1 MNIEEHNTPVVDNA
15 INETLKELLDL
26 NKAEPI
32 DTERLGFLV
41 NYFIDRGS
49 MQLLK
54 YLRIDTND
62 ILPNQ
67 SNYNDTELFKEIL
80 NDNGPEEVLSNEMV
94 RALRNKKTYRRTY
107 YRKVYQG
114 LKDTEIH
121 KGWIDLLT
129 EIYED
134 DKALNEIFVK
144 LVEEQRKVTITS
156 AEALQKNT
164 GIYRLGYDK
173 SHEKEEARRQMEHIF
188 TSAMRYRYEK
198 ALEEMLDGGEK
209 YSDLLKTAPAKFNLP
224 ESHKEDA
231 IQEAIYNSFE
241 LGDTPAIR
249 PELEDVAKRIGAP
262 LEVVLRS
269 SQLVKENTI

>member
-15 INETLKELLDL
+15 INETIKELLNL
-26 NKAEPI
+26 NTAVPI
-32 DTERLGFLV
+32 NTERLKLLL

-49 MQLLK
+49 IQLLK
-54 YLRIDTND
+54 NLFLNINGILPDRTNYAGAELYQEIVTDISPED
-62 ILPNQ
+62 ILN
-67 SNYNDTELFKEIL
+67 
-80 NDNGPEEVLSNEMV
+80 NEMV

-134 DKALNEIFVK
+134 DKALNEIFVR
-144 LVEEQRKVTITS
+144 LVEEQRNVTITS
-156 AEALQKNT
+156 AKALQEIT

-173 SHEKEEARRQMEHIF
+173 SYEKEGARRQMEHVF

-198 ALEEMLDGGEK
+198 ALEEMLDKGEK
-209 YSDLLKTAPAKFNLP
+209 YSDLLNIAPAKFNLP
-224 ESHKEDA
+224 DSQKDDA

-241 LGDTPAIR
+241 LGDTPTIR
-249 PELEDVAKRIGAP
+249 PNIEDVAKAIGAP
-262 LEVVLRS
+262 FQVVQQS
-269 SQLVKENTI
+269 SQRHQI